1 MPANQHALL
10 SGSADGRLTLWD
22 ARQPRAP
29 LRSVSGQHH
38 GAVLALLSHPHRAHT
53 AFSCGADR
61 RLLAWQW
68 EGERDDFAPQL
79 QADSALVALDYEPEL
94 QLLLAASE
102 GHGLF
107 AVQPVI

>member
-10 SGSADGRLTLWD
+10 SGAADGRLTLWD

-29 LRSVSGQHH
+29 LRSMSGHQ
-38 GAVLALLSHPHRAHT
+38 GSVLALLSHPHRAHT
-53 AFSCGADR
+53 AFSCGADG

-68 EGERDDFAPQL
+68 ESERDELAPLL

-107 AVQPVI
+107 AVQPGI